1 MTPPSYTAQT
11 NWICVSTNFNKRP
24 KEKMMTIDY
33 AMSWEFIHMWLR
45 SHPEIGTLC
54 RDGEAVFYVYPAG
67 GEYRELKAFETP

>member
-1 MTPPSYTAQT
+1 MVPAS
-11 NWICVSTNFNKRP
+11 KP
-24 KEKMMTIDY
+24 KGLGKPIEEKMMTIDY

>member
-1 MTPPSYTAQT
+1 MVPASKPKGLGKP
-11 NWICVSTNFNKRP
+11 I

-54 RDGEAVFYVYPAG
+54 RNGDAVFYVWPAG

>member
-1 MTPPSYTAQT
+1 MVPA
-11 NWICVSTNFNKRP
+11 P
-24 KEKMMTIDY
+24 KPKGLGKPITEKMMTIDY

-54 RDGEAVFYVYPAG
+54 RNGDAVFYVWPAG

>member
-1 MTPPSYTAQT
+1 
-11 NWICVSTNFNKRP
+11 
-24 KEKMMTIDY
+24 MMKIDY
-33 AMSWEFIHMWLR
+33 AMSWQFIHMWLR